1 MTPRIRIGIGFDAHR
16 FADNRKLMLGGVEI
30 SHARGLRGHSDADV
44 LLHALCDALLGAAG
58 LDDLGSHFP
67 DTENRWKDAPS
78 SLFVNRILGMIHK
91 RGWIVANA
99 DLTLIAQAPR
109 LGRHRIT
116 IRRAVAKLLKVD
128 EQNVNIKAT
137 TTDHL
142 GFTGREEGIAAQ
154 AVVLLAA
161 GKPSRVKK
169 ARTKAEADP
178 FS

>member
-1 MTPRIRIGIGFDAHR
+1 VTPRIRIGIGFDAHR

-30 SHARGLRGHSDADV
+30 SHSRGLRGHSDADV

-67 DTENRWKDAPS
+67 ASEKAWEDAPS
-78 SLFVNRILGMIHK
+78 SIFVNRILSMIHK

-109 LGRHRIT
+109 LGSHRIA

-161 GKPSRVKK
+161 GKPPRSAKKTRGK
-169 ARTKAEADP
+169 ARG
-178 FS
+178 